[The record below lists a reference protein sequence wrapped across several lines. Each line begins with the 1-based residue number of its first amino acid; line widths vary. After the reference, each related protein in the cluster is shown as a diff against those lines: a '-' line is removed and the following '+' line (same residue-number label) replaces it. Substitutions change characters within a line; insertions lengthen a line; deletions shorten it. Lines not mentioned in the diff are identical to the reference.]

1 MARIFPN
8 WLTAYAEYCDD
19 CGFTPPQF
27 TQWTG
32 LSVLAGAVERKLWL
46 PWSDTYAYYPNL
58 YVMLVSMPA
67 DGKSVCIARAA
78 GLLGELNSKTGMLNI
93 LPNQMTE
100 AMFIEMMSMGH
111 SFTEFRNNKE
121 IQHLQ
126 NAGYFYASEAKN
138 SLKNIFGDFIA
149 CLTEFY
155 DCPSK
160 WARATKK
167 DGYPIVLQNVC
178 MNVLAG
184 TTFDY
189 LGELIDDKNIMGGF
203 ASRLLC
209 VVSKDKEVIAQPWQ
223 LGGFDEARNIQRL
236 KYRMALL
243 SDLADIAKTVGP
255 MSADQEFG
263 KAWEDWFPIAERA
276 RRSNASERMQS
287 ILARTNANTL
297 KVAMLLS
304 IAESGDR
311 KLKLHHWETALSYM
325 KKIQDDK
332 LELHRT
338 ARSTAVGPRDGN
350 NSLINSILLTLTKNR
365 GMTLEQ
371 LRNRMSLH
379 YNKLI
384 VEQVTNALLNEGM
397 LGLGAATI

>member
-138 SLKNIFGDFIA
+138 SLKN
-149 CLTEFY
+149 
-155 DCPSK
+155 
-160 WARATKK
+160 
-167 DGYPIVLQNVC
+167 
-178 MNVLAG
+178 
-184 TTFDY
+184 
-189 LGELIDDKNIMGGF
+189 
-203 ASRLLC
+203 
-209 VVSKDKEVIAQPWQ
+209 
-223 LGGFDEARNIQRL
+223 
-236 KYRMALL
+236 
-243 SDLADIAKTVGP
+243 
-255 MSADQEFG
+255 
-263 KAWEDWFPIAERA
+263 
-276 RRSNASERMQS
+276 
-287 ILARTNANTL
+287 
-297 KVAMLLS
+297 
-304 IAESGDR
+304 
-311 KLKLHHWETALSYM
+311 
-325 KKIQDDK
+325 
-332 LELHRT
+332 
-338 ARSTAVGPRDGN
+338 
-350 NSLINSILLTLTKNR
+350 TLT
-365 GMTLEQ
+365 
-371 LRNRMSLH
+371 
-379 YNKLI
+379 
-384 VEQVTNALLNEGM
+384 A
-397 LGLGAATI
+397 